1 MKVHSKLGSGF
12 LEAVYHEAL
21 MKQFTTDNIPF
32 KSKVRLKVYFDG
44 VPLKKTYIPDFVCY
58 DKIIIEIKAASF
70 LHQDNIRQT
79 LNYVKASGY
88 KLGMIVNF
96 GENKLNYKRLVN

>member
-58 DKIIIEIKAASF
+58 DKIIIEIKAATF